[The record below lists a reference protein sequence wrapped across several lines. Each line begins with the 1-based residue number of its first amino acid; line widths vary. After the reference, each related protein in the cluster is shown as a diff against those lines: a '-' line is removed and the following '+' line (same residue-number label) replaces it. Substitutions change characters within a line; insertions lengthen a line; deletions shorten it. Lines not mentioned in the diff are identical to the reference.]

1 MADLTSVRLLVFR
14 VGDLTC
20 AVPVEAAREI
30 VPLETVTRIPGAA
43 EAVQGLVNVRGGLL
57 TVVDGQRL
65 LGQRSEEPGR
75 SVLVLDV
82 AGRAVGLAVDRVLDL
97 VTMPA
102 AELQDREVLP
112 GLDPTLVRAVGRR
125 DGHLFVVLDVDA
137 LLAPVMGA

>member
-75 SVLVLDV
+75 SVLVLDA

-102 AELQDREVLP
+102 AELRDREVLP

>member
-75 SVLVLDV
+75 SVLVLDA

-102 AELQDREVLP
+102 GELQDREVLP

>member
-75 SVLVLDV
+75 SVLVLDA